1 MKISKKR
8 LRQLIE
14 SVLLE
19 DNFNGYD
26 LVTQYEGTEY
36 VDIPSGKFV
45 NQPANLRAEVISKIN
60 NSKAGVVLK
69 HFSSQSGGDATVS
82 NYNNMYAI
90 EGEDLL
96 RYINKKAGGDLG
108 NNGEITRITGLKK
121 ADVKSINIAG
131 GSVIQIWTGKSRSEM
146 ENYVHKKEYVKILQD
161 PEIKYAIQNRV
172 NKNSSYVVLSFI
184 KKPVEKIEGYKTYKY
199 RDDTIRDLDEPEPSN
214 VEIID
219 HLNARLGTILEPGVH
234 DEIELGGY
242 RGVGIEVYDD
252 GTVAIHVPEKF

>member
-82 NYNNMYAI
+82 NYSNMYAI

-96 RYINKKAGGDLG
+96 RYINKKAGGRLG
-108 NNGEITRITGLKK
+108 DNGEITGITDAGLKS
-121 ADVKSINIAG
+121 AGVKSINIAG
-131 GSVIQIWTGKSRSEM
+131 SSVIQIWAGKSRSEM
-146 ENYVHKKEYVKILQD
+146 ENYVHKEEYVKILQD
-161 PEIKYAIQNRV
+161 PYIRSAIQNRV
-172 NKNSSYVVLSFI
+172 NASVNGESSSVVLSFI
-184 KKPVEKIEGYKTYKY
+184 DETVEKIEGYKTYKY
-199 RDDTIRDLDEPEPSN
+199 RDLKSSRKAIMRHLDK
-214 VEIID
+214 
-219 HLNARLGTILEPGVH
+219 RLKITLKTGEVT
-234 DEIELGGY
+234 EIEFGGY
-242 RGVGIEVYDD
+242 IGVGIQVDD
-252 GTVAIHVPEKF
+252 HGTVAIHVPE